1 MQADPSIYR
10 IPSSPIQA
18 EQTIKK
24 SRFIC
29 YLSHGTSA
37 EQIQCEIKRIR
48 AEHPRARHVCWAFV
62 AGPPASSERGMSD
75 DGEPKGTAGR
85 PMLQILDHSG
95 FGEIW
100 VAVVRYFGGIK
111 LGTGGL
117 IRAYTSS
124 VQQALEQVESITKQ
138 PLLQFQLVLDY
149 NLLPLF
155 ENLCLRG
162 GVEILQ
168 KKFTAQVQL
177 VVSVPLVNVDEFR
190 HDVIRI
196 SNGAV
201 VPKTIRN
208 R

>member
-1 MQADPSIYR
+1 MQADSLIYD
-10 IPSSPIQA
+10 IPSSSVLV
-18 EQTIKK
+18 EQTIKQ

-29 YLSHGTSA
+29 YLGHAASTERIHA
-37 EQIQCEIKRIR
+37 EIDRIR
-48 AEHPRARHVCWAFV
+48 AEHPRARHVCWAYI

-75 DGEPKGTAGR
+75 AGEPKGTAGR
-85 PMLQILDHSG
+85 PMLQTLDHSG

-124 VQQALEQVESITKQ
+124 VQQALEQVESIQKQ

-155 ENLCLRG
+155 ENRCLKS
-162 GVEILQ
+162 GVEILE
-168 KKFTAQVQL
+168 KSFTEQVDLIVL
-177 VVSVPLVNVDEFR
+177 VPVTHVDEFR
-190 HDVIRI
+190 RCVTII
-196 SNGAV
+196 SSGAAML
-201 VPKTIRN
+201 KQQ
-208 R
+208 